1 MSNEETHF
9 EKTKLNTVN
18 SYAKRGHYDKR
29 LIFAIVRAVPVVHVA
44 FVDRADGLPQ
54 CVPMV
59 AAIEETEDGE
69 VFVYLHGSSVTR
81 IMKNNGEGGEMVNLC
96 WDIEVHAGLTEFFL
110 SCPAEPL
117 CITATLVDA
126 FVMSL
131 TPEPFRRRLNSFH
144 HSVRYRSAVLHGTTF
159 TFSEAYD
166 GDVEAAKVHALH
178 VTTNAMCSQRWE
190 NTRSPPTS
198 AEMKATGVIRLRV
211 ESASAKVNET
221 GPNDE
226 AKDLNNEEL
235 VAKTWTGILPFKMV
249 AGDPQP
255 SSYSC
260 QEVPSHIR
268 DFQAEF
274 EAKDRAAFPEPKK
287 C

>member
-9 EKTKLNTVN
+9 EKTRLNTLK
-18 SYAKRGHYDKR
+18 YAKRGHYDKR
-29 LIFAIVRAVPVVHVA
+29 LIFAIFRAVPVVHVA
-44 FVDRADGLPQ
+44 FVDRDGLPQ

-59 AAIEETEDGE
+59 GAIEETEDGE

-81 IMKNNGEGGEMVNLC
+81 IMKNNGDG
-96 WDIEVHAGLTEFFL
+96 
-110 SCPAEPL
+110 EPL
-117 CITATLVDA
+117 CINATLVDA

-131 TPEPFRRRLNSFH
+131 TPFH

-159 TFSEAYD
+159 PFSPSYD

-178 VTTNAMCSQRWE
+178 VTTNAICSQRWE
-190 NTRSPPTS
+190 NTRSPPTD
-198 AEMKATGVIRLRV
+198 AEMKATGVIRFRV

-226 AKDLNNEEL
+226 AKDLNDEEL

-255 SSYSC
+255 SSYNC
-260 QEVPSHIR
+260 KEVPTHIR

-274 EAKDRAAFPEPKK
+274 EAKDRVAFPEPKK
-287 C
+287 